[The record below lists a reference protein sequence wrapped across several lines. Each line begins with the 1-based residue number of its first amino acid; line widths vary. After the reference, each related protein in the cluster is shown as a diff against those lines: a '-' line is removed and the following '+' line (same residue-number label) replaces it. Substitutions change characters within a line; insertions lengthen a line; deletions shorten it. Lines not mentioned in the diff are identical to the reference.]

1 MNITQY
7 DVTLDVTG
15 MNCPLPILR
24 AKKALA
30 RMYSEQTLQ
39 LLATDKSAPED
50 FAAFCRQTGHIL
62 VDSKTRE
69 DGVIEIVVKH
79 R

>member
-1 MNITQY
+1 MNTQQY

-30 RMYSEQTLQ
+30 RMERGQTLQ

-50 FAAFCRQTGHIL
+50 FTAFSRQTGHELVQLLSRDDGIL
-62 VDSKTRE
+62 
-69 DGVIEIVVKH
+69 EIVLRH